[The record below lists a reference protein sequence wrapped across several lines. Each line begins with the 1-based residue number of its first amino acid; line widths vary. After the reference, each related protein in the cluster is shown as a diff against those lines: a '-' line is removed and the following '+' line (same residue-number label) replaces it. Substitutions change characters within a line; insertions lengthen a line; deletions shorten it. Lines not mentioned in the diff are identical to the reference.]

1 MKNTNFINECKNR
14 ANGNRLGKIIID
26 GIKTP
31 ITNSNNLQSFEIDSG
46 CYVDG
51 NIIGSVYAKCLKANF
66 IDDQNNLTD
75 KSIQAQI
82 GVKYADLSNEYINM
96 GKYIIERPNNEITVN
111 MSQITAYDDLY
122 TSLDKKYVCNIDY
135 SSGNKTVSDLYI
147 DVCEQLGLTPVT
159 TTFTNSTIP
168 ITANP
173 FTNGESNRTVLQTV
187 AKIACSFVDI
197 DNDTNKID
205 LCWLSQNQEPDYI
218 FDLNDYSSV
227 EGGKIICGPINC
239 LIIKNSQIDDENVT
253 IKDEESIKLNGEH
266 SITISED
273 YVLYNAELRKQAIN
287 AIWNKV
293 KGMKYVDCKLTTY
306 YGKPFLK
313 LGDKIRIYTSNT
325 EYFDTYVL
333 KHNFTYDGTFASI
346 IESPA
351 LTGQEIKTKQ
361 DISLGEALRNTQVE
375 VNKQK
380 GEIRSI
386 TTKVTKVTNTAND
399 ALQKAND
406 GLSNVN
412 VQYYLSTSNTTL
424 SGGTWS
430 DNAPSWVDGKYM
442 WSRTKVTN
450 AKGEVSY
457 EPSINGTCIAGATGA
472 TGKDG
477 INGKDGVN
485 GKSITIK
492 SKAIEYQ
499 ASTSGTSAP
508 TGTWTTT
515 IPNVNKGSYLWTRTT
530 VTYSD
535 DTNTVSYSVAY
546 RGTDGIDGTNGTNGT
561 NGKDGKGITS
571 ITYYYATSTSQT
583 APSEANVTSTTIPTL
598 NATNKYLWQK
608 EVIKFSDNTNK
619 TSILLIAVYGDKGQT
634 GATGKGVKSI
644 VEQYY
649 LSSSNT
655 TQTGGDWSNTQPN
668 WVNGKYIWTRS
679 HITWSDNT
687 TTDTTP
693 ILANG
698 LNKANSTANTANGN
712 ASTALNTVNNL
723 SIGGRNLLLGT
734 ATATGDVSSGSGSL
748 VENLDLFN
756 GITGIKTN
764 LAWQE
769 RYMNLK
775 AVAKRGG
782 FNVGDSLVASVYIK
796 SDQDVNVDVS
806 FHRSTGTGNISGSTK
821 TYQNV
826 TINNK
831 WRQFW
836 FPFVAD
842 EGSLERVDT
851 RIEINKATGDNYI
864 YWSGWKLEKGNK
876 PTDWIPA
883 PEDIDEDITTAQN
896 TANKANSTATNAIS
910 MADSAKKDVQN
921 TNENLMNNYYTISQ
935 TNELVQTAEDGL
947 VNAYTTTGGANIFV
961 NTGLWFVNDN
971 NDQNVNPYE
980 DWKGKALRKSNDEA
994 SNGNSILLQ
1003 NGTFEQEQEVPNGN
1017 YSISFMYK
1025 KLISQSVASVVING
1039 KEYQLNSTTLK
1050 EFYTGEKNEK
1060 NEYITEPIVVTAGH
1074 LKIQFK
1080 CNTNGGVEI
1089 YDLMANKGN
1098 IKLAYSQN
1106 QNETTTETVKISK
1119 GITITSTNME
1129 TIFKANA
1136 NGIRILSL
1144 QNEKIAYFTDKGLS
1158 TKELIVENKAQM
1170 CSTLISEVGDQTWF
1184 TRM

>member
-135 SSGNKTVSDLYI
+135 SSGNKTVFDLYV

-173 FTNGESNRTVLQTV
+173 FENGETNRTVLQTV

-205 LCWLSQNQEPDYI
+205 LLWLSQNQEPDYI

-457 EPSINGTCIAGATGA
+457 EPGINGTCIAGATGA

-583 APSEANVTSTTIPTL
+583 APSEANITSTTIPTL

-698 LNKANSTANTANGN
+698 LNN
-712 ASTALNTVNNL
+712 
-723 SIGGRNLLLGT
+723 
-734 ATATGDVSSGSGSL
+734 
-748 VENLDLFN
+748 
-756 GITGIKTN
+756 
-764 LAWQE
+764 
-769 RYMNLK
+769 
-775 AVAKRGG
+775 
-782 FNVGDSLVASVYIK
+782 
-796 SDQDVNVDVS
+796 
-806 FHRSTGTGNISGSTK
+806 
-821 TYQNV
+821 
-826 TINNK
+826 
-831 WRQFW
+831 
-836 FPFVAD
+836 
-842 EGSLERVDT
+842 
-851 RIEINKATGDNYI
+851 
-864 YWSGWKLEKGNK
+864 
-876 PTDWIPA
+876 
-883 PEDIDEDITTAQN
+883 
-896 TANKANSTATNAIS
+896 ANSTATNAIS

-1089 YDLMANKGN
+1089 YDLMANKGS

-1158 TKELIVENKAQM
+1158 TKELTVENKAQM
-1170 CSTLISEVGDQTWF
+1170 CSTLISEVGDQTWL

>member
-14 ANGNRLGKIIID
+14 ANANRLGKIIVD
-26 GIKTP
+26 GIETP

-51 NIIGSVYAKCLKANF
+51 NIIGSVYAKCLKASF

-96 GKYIIERPNNEITVN
+96 GKYIIERPNNEITAN
-111 MSQITAYDDLY
+111 MSQITAYDGLY
-122 TSLDKKYVCNIDY
+122 TNLDKKYVYNIDY
-135 SSGNKTVSDLYI
+135 SSGDKTLSDLYV

-173 FTNGESNRTVLQTV
+173 FGNGETNRTVLQTI
-187 AKIACSFVDI
+187 AKISCSFVDI

-457 EPSINGTCIAGATGA
+457 EPGINGTCIAGATGA

-769 RYMNLK
+769 RCMNLK
-775 AVAKRGG
+775 AVAERGG

-876 PTDWIPA
+876 PTDWTPA

-1060 NEYITEPIVVTAGH
+1060 NEYVTEPIVVTAGH

-1089 YDLMANKGN
+1089 YDLMANKGS

>member
-1 MKNTNFINECKNR
+1 M
-14 ANGNRLGKIIID
+14 ID
-26 GIKTP
+26 GVL
-31 ITNSNNLQSFEIDSG
+31 NRDVLSFEIEKSCIDDKKVIGSFQKNSATIELLNPDNKYSNLKG
-46 CYVDG
+46 TYINTYKGTFYVD
-51 NIIGSVYAKCLKANF
+51 NIEPIQEKIKIKLSCYDLAQKFEKLYDSSKFIFPLTLKAWRNA
-66 IDDQNNLTD
+66 ICTEVGVEYDNTD
-75 KSIQAQI
+75 FPNSD
-82 GVKYADLSNEYINM
+82 YELSNEPYI
-96 GKYIIERPNNEITVN
+96 KKDATYKDVIKLIAQASSCWTIID
-111 MSQITAYDDLY
+111 YDDKLYFNWFNNTLIEVQDWFDLTTEDEPTDPVNIVVLGRGVVEDNVIYPEIEPANPKEIRIDSNDILDLNRKKMIVPIYNQVKDFKYTVFSMKTIGFLNAKIGNKIKYPDLYNNKKESYIMCHKLTFLGGDYSDKRNY
-122 TSLDKKYVCNIDY
+122 TSQFEAVELDETSTNYKYAESIEERID
-135 SSGNKTVSDLYI
+135 KTEI
-147 DVCEQLGLTPVT
+147 
-159 TTFTNSTIP
+159 I
-168 ITANP
+168 
-173 FTNGESNRTVLQTV
+173 
-187 AKIACSFVDI
+187 
-197 DNDTNKID
+197 TNK
-205 LCWLSQNQEPDYI
+205 
-218 FDLNDYSSV
+218 LN
-227 EGGKIICGPINC
+227 
-239 LIIKNSQIDDENVT
+239 
-253 IKDEESIKLNGEH
+253 
-266 SITISED
+266 
-273 YVLYNAELRKQAIN
+273 
-287 AIWNKV
+287 
-293 KGMKYVDCKLTTY
+293 
-306 YGKPFLK
+306 
-313 LGDKIRIYTSNT
+313 
-325 EYFDTYVL
+325 
-333 KHNFTYDGTFASI
+333 
-346 IESPA
+346 
-351 LTGQEIKTKQ
+351 
-361 DISLGEALRNTQVE
+361 
-375 VNKQK
+375 

-457 EPSINGTCIAGATGA
+457 EPGINGTCIAGATGA

-535 DTNTVSYSVAY
+535 DTNMVSYSVAY
-546 RGTDGIDGTNGTNGT
+546 RGTDGTDGINGTNGT

-583 APSEANVTSTTIPTL
+583 APSEANITSTTIPTL

-698 LNKANSTANTANGN
+698 LNN
-712 ASTALNTVNNL
+712 
-723 SIGGRNLLLGT
+723 
-734 ATATGDVSSGSGSL
+734 
-748 VENLDLFN
+748 
-756 GITGIKTN
+756 
-764 LAWQE
+764 
-769 RYMNLK
+769 
-775 AVAKRGG
+775 
-782 FNVGDSLVASVYIK
+782 
-796 SDQDVNVDVS
+796 
-806 FHRSTGTGNISGSTK
+806 
-821 TYQNV
+821 
-826 TINNK
+826 
-831 WRQFW
+831 
-836 FPFVAD
+836 
-842 EGSLERVDT
+842 
-851 RIEINKATGDNYI
+851 
-864 YWSGWKLEKGNK
+864 
-876 PTDWIPA
+876 
-883 PEDIDEDITTAQN
+883 
-896 TANKANSTATNAIS
+896 ANSTATNAIS

-1089 YDLMANKGN
+1089 YDLMANKGS

-1158 TKELIVENKAQM
+1158 TKELTVENKAQM
-1170 CSTLISEVGDQTWF
+1170 CSTLISEVGDQTWL

>member
-14 ANGNRLGKIIID
+14 ANANRLGKIIVD
-26 GIKTP
+26 GIETP

-96 GKYIIERPNNEITVN
+96 GKYIIERPNNEITAN
-111 MSQITAYDDLY
+111 MSQITAYDGLY

-135 SSGNKTVSDLYI
+135 SSGNKAVSDLYI

-159 TTFTNSTIP
+159 TTFANNTIP

-205 LCWLSQNQEPDYI
+205 LRWLSQNQEPDYI

-273 YVLYNAELRKQAIN
+273 YVLYNAELREQAIN

-796 SDQDVNVDVS
+796 SDQDVNVNVS

-876 PTDWIPA
+876 PTDWTPA

-1089 YDLMANKGN
+1089 YDLMANKGS

-1158 TKELIVENKAQM
+1158 TKELTVENKAQM

>member
-1 MKNTNFINECKNR
+1 MNFINECKNR

-96 GKYIIERPNNEITVN
+96 GKYIIEHPNNEITAN

-135 SSGNKTVSDLYI
+135 SSGNKTVSDLYV

-173 FTNGESNRTVLQTV
+173 FENGETNRTVLQTV

-205 LCWLSQNQEPDYI
+205 LRWLSQNQEPDYI

-399 ALQKAND
+399 ALQKANN

-546 RGTDGIDGTNGTNGT
+546 RGTDGTDGTNGTNGT

-619 TSILLIAVYGDKGQT
+619 TSILLIAIYGDKGQT

-698 LNKANSTANTANGN
+698 LNN
-712 ASTALNTVNNL
+712 
-723 SIGGRNLLLGT
+723 
-734 ATATGDVSSGSGSL
+734 
-748 VENLDLFN
+748 
-756 GITGIKTN
+756 
-764 LAWQE
+764 
-769 RYMNLK
+769 
-775 AVAKRGG
+775 
-782 FNVGDSLVASVYIK
+782 
-796 SDQDVNVDVS
+796 
-806 FHRSTGTGNISGSTK
+806 
-821 TYQNV
+821 
-826 TINNK
+826 
-831 WRQFW
+831 
-836 FPFVAD
+836 
-842 EGSLERVDT
+842 
-851 RIEINKATGDNYI
+851 
-864 YWSGWKLEKGNK
+864 
-876 PTDWIPA
+876 
-883 PEDIDEDITTAQN
+883 
-896 TANKANSTATNAIS
+896 ANSTATNAIS

-921 TNENLMNNYYTISQ
+921 TNENLTNNYYTISQ

-1025 KLISQSVASVVING
+1025 KLISQSVASVVINV

-1089 YDLMANKGN
+1089 YDLMANKGS

-1158 TKELIVENKAQM
+1158 TKELTVENKAQM

>member
-1 MKNTNFINECKNR
+1 M
-14 ANGNRLGKIIID
+14 ID
-26 GIKTP
+26 GVL
-31 ITNSNNLQSFEIDSG
+31 NRDVLSFEIEKSCIDDKKVIGSFQKNSATIELLNPDNKYSNLKG
-46 CYVDG
+46 TYINTYKGTFYVDD
-51 NIIGSVYAKCLKANF
+51 IEPIQEKIKIKLSCYDLAQKFEKLYDSSKFTFPLTLKAWRNA
-66 IDDQNNLTD
+66 ICTEVGVEYDNTD
-75 KSIQAQI
+75 FPNSD
-82 GVKYADLSNEYINM
+82 YELSNEPYIKKDATYKDVIKLIAQA
-96 GKYIIERPNNEITVN
+96 GSCWTIID
-111 MSQITAYDDLY
+111 YDDKLYFNWFNNTLIEVQDWFDLTTEDEPTDPVNIVVLGRGVVEDNVIYPETEPANPKEIRIDSNDILDLNRKKMIVPIYNQVKDFKYTVFSMKTIGFLNAKIGNKIKYPDLYNNKKESYIMCHKLTFLGGDYSDKRNY
-122 TSLDKKYVCNIDY
+122 TSQFEAVELDETSTNYKYAESIEERID
-135 SSGNKTVSDLYI
+135 KTEI
-147 DVCEQLGLTPVT
+147 
-159 TTFTNSTIP
+159 I
-168 ITANP
+168 
-173 FTNGESNRTVLQTV
+173 
-187 AKIACSFVDI
+187 
-197 DNDTNKID
+197 TNK
-205 LCWLSQNQEPDYI
+205 
-218 FDLNDYSSV
+218 LN
-227 EGGKIICGPINC
+227 
-239 LIIKNSQIDDENVT
+239 
-253 IKDEESIKLNGEH
+253 
-266 SITISED
+266 
-273 YVLYNAELRKQAIN
+273 
-287 AIWNKV
+287 
-293 KGMKYVDCKLTTY
+293 
-306 YGKPFLK
+306 
-313 LGDKIRIYTSNT
+313 
-325 EYFDTYVL
+325 
-333 KHNFTYDGTFASI
+333 
-346 IESPA
+346 
-351 LTGQEIKTKQ
+351 
-361 DISLGEALRNTQVE
+361 
-375 VNKQK
+375 

-546 RGTDGIDGTNGTNGT
+546 RGTDGTDGT

-583 APSEANVTSTTIPTL
+583 APSEANITSTTIPTL

-698 LNKANSTANTANGN
+698 LNN
-712 ASTALNTVNNL
+712 
-723 SIGGRNLLLGT
+723 
-734 ATATGDVSSGSGSL
+734 
-748 VENLDLFN
+748 
-756 GITGIKTN
+756 
-764 LAWQE
+764 
-769 RYMNLK
+769 
-775 AVAKRGG
+775 
-782 FNVGDSLVASVYIK
+782 
-796 SDQDVNVDVS
+796 
-806 FHRSTGTGNISGSTK
+806 
-821 TYQNV
+821 
-826 TINNK
+826 
-831 WRQFW
+831 
-836 FPFVAD
+836 
-842 EGSLERVDT
+842 
-851 RIEINKATGDNYI
+851 
-864 YWSGWKLEKGNK
+864 
-876 PTDWIPA
+876 
-883 PEDIDEDITTAQN
+883 
-896 TANKANSTATNAIS
+896 ANSTATNAIS

-921 TNENLMNNYYTISQ
+921 TNENLTNNYYTISQ

-1089 YDLMANKGN
+1089 YDLMANKGS

-1158 TKELIVENKAQM
+1158 TKELTVENKAQM

>member
-1 MKNTNFINECKNR
+1 MLKGLTSTWKNGCNAKTLTFSEY
-14 ANGNRLGKIIID
+14 IIID
-26 GIKTP
+26 NKKIPVKAVLKDDCY
-31 ITNSNNLQSFEIDSG
+31 NNGNFIGTFIFKEISFEVENNIDFKRKEFEYYKVVNG
-46 CYVDG
+46 EAIKFG
-51 NIIGSVYAKCLKANF
+51 TF
-66 IDDQNNLTD
+66 ITT
-75 KSIQAQI
+75 
-82 GVKYADLSNEYINM
+82 
-96 GKYIIERPNNEITVN
+96 EITDNDTTELVKVVGMDFGLKTQVEY
-111 MSQITAYDDLY
+111 MS
-122 TSLDKKYVCNIDY
+122 SLDY
-135 SSGNKTVSDLYI
+135 SSGLITLL
-147 DVCEQLGLTPVT
+147 DVWNECCELSGLTSGIT
-159 TTFTNSTIP
+159 DFTNSDFIVESDQFTGTGATIRDV
-168 ITANP
+168 
-173 FTNGESNRTVLQTV
+173 FV
-187 AKIACSFVDI
+187 AIAQSSCSFVKVMNDDKIYLIFNEATQDVVEDYTDLDDKRDTKPITCVRLGMSQIVGENLDLKNDELVKKYGEHWLIINDNPFAYTQKKREELIYAILDKIKGFGYSAFSAKTSFKPYLTCGDI
-197 DNDTNKID
+197 IKFKNKNGELINSILLRYEHNYDEITLEAPSETSATVNYVYPANAID
-205 LCWLSQNQEPDYI
+205 LY
-218 FDLNDYSSV
+218 
-227 EGGKIICGPINC
+227 K
-239 LIIKNSQIDDENVT
+239 K
-253 IKDEESIKLNGEH
+253 
-266 SITISED
+266 
-273 YVLYNAELRKQAIN
+273 AE
-287 AIWNKV
+287 V
-293 KGMKYVDCKLTTY
+293 K
-306 YGKPFLK
+306 
-313 LGDKIRIYTSNT
+313 
-325 EYFDTYVL
+325 
-333 KHNFTYDGTFASI
+333 
-346 IESPA
+346 
-351 LTGQEIKTKQ
+351 
-361 DISLGEALRNTQVE
+361 
-375 VNKQK
+375 VNK
-380 GEIRSI
+380 EANNI
-386 TTKVTKVTNTAND
+386 TFLTEQTKTLRENLTNGLNKANSTAND

-583 APSEANVTSTTIPTL
+583 APSEANITSTTIPTL

-698 LNKANSTANTANGN
+698 LNN
-712 ASTALNTVNNL
+712 
-723 SIGGRNLLLGT
+723 
-734 ATATGDVSSGSGSL
+734 
-748 VENLDLFN
+748 
-756 GITGIKTN
+756 
-764 LAWQE
+764 
-769 RYMNLK
+769 
-775 AVAKRGG
+775 
-782 FNVGDSLVASVYIK
+782 
-796 SDQDVNVDVS
+796 
-806 FHRSTGTGNISGSTK
+806 
-821 TYQNV
+821 
-826 TINNK
+826 
-831 WRQFW
+831 
-836 FPFVAD
+836 
-842 EGSLERVDT
+842 
-851 RIEINKATGDNYI
+851 
-864 YWSGWKLEKGNK
+864 
-876 PTDWIPA
+876 
-883 PEDIDEDITTAQN
+883 
-896 TANKANSTATNAIS
+896 ANSTATNAIS

-935 TNELVQTAEDGL
+935 TNELVQNAEDGL

-1089 YDLMANKGN
+1089 YDLMANKGS

-1158 TKELIVENKAQM
+1158 TKELTVENKAQM

>member
-1 MKNTNFINECKNR
+1 M
-14 ANGNRLGKIIID
+14 ID
-26 GIKTP
+26 GVL
-31 ITNSNNLQSFEIDSG
+31 NRDVLSFEIEKSCIDDKKVIGSFQKNSATIELLNPDNKYSNLKG
-46 CYVDG
+46 TYINTYKGTFYVD
-51 NIIGSVYAKCLKANF
+51 NIEPIQEKIKIKLSCYDLAQKFEKLYDSSKFTFPLTLKAWRNA
-66 IDDQNNLTD
+66 ICTEVGVEYDNTD
-75 KSIQAQI
+75 FPNSD
-82 GVKYADLSNEYINM
+82 YELSNEPYI
-96 GKYIIERPNNEITVN
+96 KKDATYKDVIKLIAQASSCWTIID
-111 MSQITAYDDLY
+111 YDDKLYFNWFNNTLIEVQDWFDLTTEDEPTDPVNIVVLGRGVVEDNVIYPEIEPANPKEIRIDSNDILDLNRKKMIVPIYNQVKDFKYTVFSMKTIGFLNAKIGNKIKYPDLYNNKKESYIMCHKLTFLGGDYSDKRNY
-122 TSLDKKYVCNIDY
+122 TSQFEAVELDETSTNYKYAESIEERID
-135 SSGNKTVSDLYI
+135 KTEI
-147 DVCEQLGLTPVT
+147 
-159 TTFTNSTIP
+159 I
-168 ITANP
+168 
-173 FTNGESNRTVLQTV
+173 
-187 AKIACSFVDI
+187 
-197 DNDTNKID
+197 TNK
-205 LCWLSQNQEPDYI
+205 
-218 FDLNDYSSV
+218 LN
-227 EGGKIICGPINC
+227 
-239 LIIKNSQIDDENVT
+239 
-253 IKDEESIKLNGEH
+253 
-266 SITISED
+266 
-273 YVLYNAELRKQAIN
+273 
-287 AIWNKV
+287 
-293 KGMKYVDCKLTTY
+293 
-306 YGKPFLK
+306 
-313 LGDKIRIYTSNT
+313 
-325 EYFDTYVL
+325 
-333 KHNFTYDGTFASI
+333 
-346 IESPA
+346 
-351 LTGQEIKTKQ
+351 
-361 DISLGEALRNTQVE
+361 
-375 VNKQK
+375 

-546 RGTDGIDGTNGTNGT
+546 RGTDGTDGTNGTNGT

-583 APSEANVTSTTIPTL
+583 APSEANITSTTIPTL

-649 LSSSNT
+649 LSSSNA

-698 LNKANSTANTANGN
+698 LNN
-712 ASTALNTVNNL
+712 
-723 SIGGRNLLLGT
+723 
-734 ATATGDVSSGSGSL
+734 
-748 VENLDLFN
+748 
-756 GITGIKTN
+756 
-764 LAWQE
+764 
-769 RYMNLK
+769 
-775 AVAKRGG
+775 
-782 FNVGDSLVASVYIK
+782 
-796 SDQDVNVDVS
+796 
-806 FHRSTGTGNISGSTK
+806 
-821 TYQNV
+821 
-826 TINNK
+826 
-831 WRQFW
+831 
-836 FPFVAD
+836 
-842 EGSLERVDT
+842 
-851 RIEINKATGDNYI
+851 
-864 YWSGWKLEKGNK
+864 
-876 PTDWIPA
+876 
-883 PEDIDEDITTAQN
+883 
-896 TANKANSTATNAIS
+896 ANSTATNAIS

-1089 YDLMANKGN
+1089 YDLMANKGS

-1158 TKELIVENKAQM
+1158 TKELTVENKAQM

>member
-14 ANGNRLGKIIID
+14 ANANRLGKIIVD
-26 GIKTP
+26 GIETP

-111 MSQITAYDDLY
+111 MSQITAYDDIY
-122 TSLDKKYVCNIDY
+122 TSLDKKYACNIDY
-135 SSGNKTVSDLYI
+135 SSGNKTVSDLYV

-173 FTNGESNRTVLQTV
+173 FENGETNRTVLQTV

-205 LCWLSQNQEPDYI
+205 LRWLSQNQEPDYI

-457 EPSINGTCIAGATGA
+457 EPGINGTCIAGATGA

-876 PTDWIPA
+876 PTDWTPA

-1060 NEYITEPIVVTAGH
+1060 NEYVTEPIVVTAGH

-1089 YDLMANKGN
+1089 YDLMANKGS